1 MSNAHPRSDTC
12 PHCGR
17 SVALTKASY
26 FKSHRATPGRFGRGP
41 YCKGS
46 GVMPTGPKAQPAPL
60 QWTIARVRGAGQ
72 IVLTA
77 PNGETVE
84 YHRESVAY
92 DVPSCGPLKV
102 GDRLERDP
110 DKLCVFIRVGDFK

>member
-1 MSNAHPRSDTC
+1 MSAVRSDIC

-26 FKSHRATPGRFGRGP
+26 FKSHRTIPGRFGRGP
-41 YCKGS
+41 YCAGS
-46 GVMPTGPKAQPAPL
+46 GNMPTGPKAKPEPL
-60 QWTIARVRGAGQ
+60 SYTVARVRGAGQ

-84 YHRESVAY
+84 YHREAIAC
-92 DVPSCGPLKV
+92 DVPSCGSLKI
-102 GDRLERDP
+102 GDRLKLDP
-110 DKLCVFIRVGDFK
+110 DGLCTFIRVGDFR